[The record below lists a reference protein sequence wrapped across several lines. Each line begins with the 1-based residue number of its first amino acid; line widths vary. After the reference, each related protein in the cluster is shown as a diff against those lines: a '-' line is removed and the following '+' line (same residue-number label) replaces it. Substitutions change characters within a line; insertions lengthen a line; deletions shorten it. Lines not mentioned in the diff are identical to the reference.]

1 MDLVTCAGSFLLGGV
16 SAIMLMGLLLLFIET
31 PLKKPKEDYFLK
43 EIALALL
50 PLTEFKNAEE
60 MPRLRGGAAV
70 KDLKSLS
77 AKERISRVQNLVAGR
92 WGKEY
97 TPVSELLQ

>member
-16 SAIMLMGLLLLFIET
+16 SAIILMGMLLFFIEN
-31 PLKKPKEDYFLK
+31 PLKKPKEEYCLK
-43 EIALALL
+43 KIALALL
-50 PLTEFKNAEE
+50 PLTESKNAEE
-60 MPRLRGGAAV
+60 MPRARGGAALRA
-70 KDLKSLS
+70 LKSLS
-77 AKERISRVQNLVAGR
+77 AKDQISLAQNAVAGR

>member
-16 SAIMLMGLLLLFIET
+16 SAIILMGLLLLFIEN
-31 PLKKPKEDYFLK
+31 PLKKPKEEYCLK
-43 EIALALL
+43 KIVLALL
-50 PLTEFKNAEE
+50 PLTESKNAEE
-60 MPRLRGGAAV
+60 MPRSRDGEALRALKSQSV
-70 KDLKSLS
+70 KD
-77 AKERISRVQNLVAGR
+77 RISPNQNAAAGR